1 MKWWHFMTWVKDF
14 VMLIFQIW
22 LKGIKF
28 VDQFYKLRLKESM
41 IFHIWFYITSKKVK
55 DFPNLWVNDFP
66 RSMIIMVFNSRT
78 IRKGSM
84 AWIKKSKKCILYKKY
99 ETREASHQKVSYH
112 ISRNRSCRYF
122 FFGQPCHAAI
132 AQGAQW
138 PFGSY

>member
-1 MKWWHFMTWVKDF
+1 
-14 VMLIFQIW
+14 
-22 LKGIKF
+22 
-28 VDQFYKLRLKESM
+28 M

-84 AWIKKSKKCILYKKY
+84 AWIKKSKKCLLFEKISDISCSSILYKKY

-112 ISRNRSCRYF
+112 ISRNRSSRYF
-122 FFGQPCHAAI
+122 FFRSNLPCGNCPGGPVTI
-132 AQGAQW
+132 RLLLG
-138 PFGSY
+138 GGYYTGKYVVCYI